1 VEATR
6 GWRAGVRAG
15 HAHQMTRVVVT
26 GGAGR
31 LGARVVRLL
40 TSRDDAP
47 EVIGIDL
54 VSCNPGGVNH
64 QIDLLTADLDDV
76 FAGADSVLHLA
87 SVFGA
92 AIEGPEIDTAVEVAV
107 TRRVLEAAGRAG
119 VDHIVVMSS
128 ATVYGPWANNPV
140 PLTEEAPLR
149 PHPDLA
155 LAVQKAEI
163 ERMVGE
169 WSADHPGAIAALL
182 RPVTVVADGVGGWLA
197 KALHASAALPANEET
212 PIQYLHIDDLASAV
226 VAVWAALVDGPVNV
240 APDGWLT
247 PTERRALDPVPKVRL
262 PESVALGVADWRW
275 RLRLAPTAPG
285 VLAYARH
292 PWVVANDR
300 LTATGWT
307 ASNSNEEAYVA
318 GHQARAIETISPQRR
333 QELALGVV
341 AATVA
346 AAGAGVAA
354 LIRNRR
360 HSS

>member
-1 VEATR
+1 MPAADPELIAATERWFLRR
-6 GWRAGVRAG
+6 GIPHFIDDYRA
-15 HAHQMTRVVVT
+15 
-26 GGAGR
+26 
-31 LGARVVRLL
+31 
-40 TSRDDAP
+40 S
-47 EVIGIDL
+47 E
-54 VSCNPGGVNH
+54 
-64 QIDLLTADLDDV
+64 DV
-76 FAGADSVLHLA
+76 FTRALPVLG
-87 SVFGA
+87 VVFVMGIFGA
-92 AIEGPEIDTAVEVAV
+92 A
-107 TRRVLEAAGRAG
+107 
-119 VDHIVVMSS
+119 
-128 ATVYGPWANNPV
+128 N
-140 PLTEEAPLR
+140 
-149 PHPDLA
+149 LA
-155 LAVQKAEI
+155 
-163 ERMVGE
+163 
-169 WSADHPGAIAALL
+169 W
-182 RPVTVVADGVGGWLA
+182 GWLA
-197 KALHASAALPANEET
+197 NVGAVAAAVV
-212 PIQYLHIDDLASAV
+212 AV